1 MELNQISERIIG
13 AAIKGHRELGPG
25 LLESS
30 YETCL
35 EYELRQLGLE
45 VARQYPVPLFYH
57 GIAMDCGF
65 RIDLL
70 VERRV
75 VVEVKAVTRL
85 EPVFAA
91 QVLTYLKLSGAE
103 LGLLINFNQELLR
116 TGIHRLIWNQ
126 PCRPP

>member
-1 MELNQISERIIG
+1 MELNQISQRIIG
-13 AAIKGHRELGPG
+13 AAIRVHRELGPG

-35 EYELRQLGLE
+35 EYELRQEGLE
-45 VARQYPVPLFYH
+45 VVRQYPVPLLYH
-57 GIAMDCGF
+57 GIRMDCGF

-103 LGLLINFNQELLR
+103 LGLLINFNEELLR